1 MSKTIIDAEHE
12 GLGLNFK
19 ELYRYRDLFMT
30 LTYRDFKVRY
40 AQTFLGFAWA
50 FIQPVVQLAIMF
62 FVFGV
67 VADIKVA
74 YAPTLLFIMAGQVS
88 WSYFSFVMTQSGNSI
103 IGASGMI
110 SKIYFPRLI
119 IPLSK
124 AVLGFIDFGIAFLL
138 LIGIMIYYQFVPSI
152 NIVFLPLYI
161 LLTILTALTVG
172 IFLSSL
178 TIRYRDFQ
186 HMIPFMVQI
195 GYYLTPIGYPFIDR
209 PEITNWM
216 KMAYYMNPM
225 AGIVEG
231 YRWSILGGP
240 LPNPY
245 CYISFGV
252 VTIMF
257 VLSLYYFRKTERI
270 MVDII

>member
-1 MSKTIIDAEHE
+1 MSKTIIDAEKA
-12 GLGLNFK
+12 GIGLNLG
-19 ELYRYRDLFMT
+19 ELYRYRDLFAT

-50 FIQPVVQLAIMF
+50 FLQPIVQLVIMF
-62 FVFGV
+62 FIFGV
-67 VADIKVA
+67 VADIKVD
-74 YAPTLLFIMAGQVS
+74 YAPTMIFIMTGQVA
-88 WSYFSFVMTQSGNSI
+88 WSYFSFVMSQSGNSI
-103 IGASGMI
+103 IGAAGMI
-110 SKIYFPRLI
+110 TKIYFPRLI

-138 LIGIMIYYQFVPSI
+138 LIGIMIYYQFIPSI
-152 NIVFLPLYI
+152 NMVFLPLYI
-161 LLTILTALTVG
+161 LLTIITSLAVG

-186 HMIPFMVQI
+186 HVIPFMVQV
-195 GYYLTPIGYPFIDR
+195 GYYLTPIGYPFVDR
-209 PEITNWM
+209 PEITSWM
-216 KMAYYMNPM
+216 KFAYYLNPM

-240 LPNPY
+240 LPNQY
-245 CYISFGV
+245 SYISFV
-252 VTIMF
+252 VVLIMF
-257 VLSLYYFRKTERI
+257 VASLYYFRKTERI